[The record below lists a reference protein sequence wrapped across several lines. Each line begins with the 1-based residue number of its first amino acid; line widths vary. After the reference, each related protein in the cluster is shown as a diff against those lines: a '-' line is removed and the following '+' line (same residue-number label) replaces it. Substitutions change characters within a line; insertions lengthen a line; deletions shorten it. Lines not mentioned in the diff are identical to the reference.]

1 MAIGLGLGGWNPAP
15 CVGFR
20 RARAVEDRPEVNRLT
35 TFYLFLPRIDTS
47 RSTVD
52 YVKSIGPRGDREPV
66 MTLKRRWNERTRLM
80 LTLELAV
87 VLPAAVLVIL
97 SLLHVNSIQRD
108 KGVQAAFQ
116 RDFSHV
122 LKISEKQINQKAY
135 DLADEVR
142 NDLPGAGDAC
152 SETMDRI
159 LAAHP
164 YVAHLF
170 LYDRDTGLVFR
181 SRNDRLKDP
190 SFHAEAE
197 DLSSM
202 VSGWMPLEHKELVK
216 ELEEASKNG
225 EGYHFF
231 TNWAPRGDKHLY
243 QSAGLF
249 LAGDSHGGKT
259 AIAGLVFDAEYL
271 RDKFFPEGLDQ
282 VLSHQDEQSEKN
294 HVAIMVHPKNESTP
308 LAASVGWDGG
318 YPEVERNMEGA
329 FPGLTMAI
337 KLHGTTLAAL
347 EQRFV
352 RNDFLILAGLSL
364 LLAGGIILTYRNIS
378 REMALA
384 RLKSDFVS
392 NVSHEL
398 RTPLSLIRLYAET
411 LEMGRLKSEAKC
423 QEYYSIIRK
432 ESERLTALINNIL
445 DFSRIEAGRKEYDF
459 RETDLGELVHNTLE
473 SYRYQIEQNGFA
485 FEERI
490 AQDVPRLRVDR
501 EALARSLLNLV
512 NNALKYSQDRK
523 FIGVNVFRD
532 NGAVK
537 LEVVDHGIG
546 IPEDQQSKIFEK
558 FYRVGDPLVHNTKG
572 SGLGLSLVRHV
583 VTAHGGQVLVDSAP
597 GRGSKFTILLPLPQM
612 AAGAGKAV
620 SVASEN

>member
-1 MAIGLGLGGWNPAP
+1 MPCRLGTAP
-15 CVGFR
+15 RGASRF
-20 RARAVEDRPEVNRLT
+20 T
-35 TFYLFLPRIDTS
+35 TFYLFLPPFDTS
-47 RSTVD
+47 QSAID
-52 YVKSIGPRGDREPV
+52 YVKSTDLSAGSGTF
-66 MTLKRRWNERTRLM
+66 MTLKRPWNERTRLM

-87 VLPAAVLVIL
+87 VLPAAVLV
-97 SLLHVNSIQRD
+97 LLGVVHLNQIERD

-116 RDFSHV
+116 REFSQV
-122 LKISEKQINQKAY
+122 LKISEKQINQNAY
-135 DLADEVR
+135 QLADEVR
-142 NDLPGAGDAC
+142 NEIPPAGDAC
-152 SETMDRI
+152 AETLDRI
-159 LAAHP
+159 LAAHT
-164 YVAHLF
+164 YLAHVF
-170 LYDRDTGLVFR
+170 VYDPSTGFVFR
-181 SRNDRLKDP
+181 SQKDRLKDL
-190 SFHAEAE
+190 SFRDEAE
-197 DLSSM
+197 DFSSM
-202 VSGWMPLEHKELVK
+202 VSGWMPVEYKDLVRHLQ
-216 ELEEASKNG
+216 EMSKNG
-225 EGYHFF
+225 ERYHFYE
-231 TNWAPRGDKHLY
+231 NWAPRGDKRLY

-249 LAGDSHGGKT
+249 LAGDSQGGNT

-271 RDKFFPEGLDQ
+271 NHKFFPEMLDE
-282 VLSHQDEQSEKN
+282 VLSHHEEQGERS
-294 HVAIMVHPKNESTP
+294 HVVMMIHPKNESAA
-308 LAASVGWDGG
+308 LAASAGWDGG

-337 KLHGTTLAAL
+337 KVRGTTLAAL
-347 EQRFV
+347 EHRFV
-352 RNDFLILAGLSL
+352 RNDFMILAGLAL
-364 LLAGGIILTYRNIS
+364 LLTAGIVLTHRNIS
-378 REMALA
+378 RELALA

-423 QEYYSIIRK
+423 HEYYSIIRK

-473 SYRYQIEQNGFA
+473 SYRYQIEQNGFS

-490 AQDVPRLRVDR
+490 AEGVPRLRVDR

-523 FIGVNVFRD
+523 FIGVNLFCD
-532 NGAVK
+532 NGSVK

-546 IPEDQQSKIFEK
+546 IPLDEQTKIFEK

-583 VTAHGGQVLVDSAP
+583 VQAHGGEVLVDSVP
-597 GRGSKFTILLPLPQM
+597 GRGSKFTILLPVAP
-612 AAGAGKAV
+612 AADKNKA
-620 SVASEN
+620 ASN